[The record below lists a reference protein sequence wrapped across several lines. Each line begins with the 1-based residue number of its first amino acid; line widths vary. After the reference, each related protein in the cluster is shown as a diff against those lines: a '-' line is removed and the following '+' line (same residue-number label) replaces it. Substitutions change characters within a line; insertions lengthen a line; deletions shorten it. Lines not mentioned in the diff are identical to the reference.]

1 VKLGISG
8 TPEEVDKVT
17 RDLLEKLQRLGLQW
31 RSEG

>member
-17 RDLLEKLQRLGLQW
+17 GDLLEKLQRLGLQW
-31 RSEG
+31 RDEG